1 MYYSSMLRGC
11 EDDTV
16 AKKGKII
23 LEMKHNREYE
33 IAWQGLKA
41 GVHKFQ
47 YEVDDRFIQERD
59 AEQDFKDLDAQVNL
73 SFDKQNNFFLLHFD
87 IDGSVTVA
95 CDRCGDDFKLRL
107 WDEFDLLI
115 KLISDDANEMEE
127 DADVVYIPRSETVI
141 DISKWIYEFVLL
153 SVPLQRVH
161 PDKPDGNPGCNPEA
175 LKLLDQLSEPD
186 GSVKKDIW
194 KGLDALKEENK
205 KVKRKSK

>member
-1 MYYSSMLRGC
+1 
-11 EDDTV
+11 
-16 AKKGKII
+16 
-23 LEMKHNREYE
+23 MKHNREYE
-33 IAWQGLKA
+33 IAWQGLKP
-41 GVHKFQ
+41 GIHKFQ
-47 YEVDDRFIQERD
+47 YEVNDRFIQEREID
-59 AEQDFKDLDAQVNL
+59 QDFKDLDAQVNL

-115 KLISDDANEMEE
+115 KLMGEDANDIAE

-153 SVPLQRVH
+153 SIPLQRVH
-161 PDKPDGNPGCNPEA
+161 PDKADGTPGCNEQA
-175 LKLLDQLSEPD
+175 LKLLNQLSEPD
-186 GSVKKDIW
+186 ENAKKDIW
-194 KGLDALKEENK
+194 KGLEALKGDK

>member
-1 MYYSSMLRGC
+1 
-11 EDDTV
+11 
-16 AKKGKII
+16 
-23 LEMKHNREYE
+23 MKHNREYE

-115 KLISDDANEMEE
+115 KLMSDDTNEIEE

-161 PDKPDGNPGCNPEA
+161 PDKPDGSAGCNPEA
-175 LKLLDQLSEPD
+175 LKLLGQLSEPD
-186 GSVKKDIW
+186 GSTKKDIW
-194 KGLDALKEENK
+194 KGLEALKEENK